1 MVSLATNKQLL
12 LIIELINEHIV
23 HQNKRES
30 QSIFK
35 QIIKQHLL
43 RKAPPFPIITTGT
56 FLSAKSN
63 IKGLDDSV
71 SIHNINRFQ
80 VPNSHILFQTDDL
93 RNSNNPSLIKRDCC
107 YCLFIKIQLHRQFS
121 ITA

>member
-43 RKAPPFPIITTGT
+43 RKAPP
-56 FLSAKSN
+56 
-63 IKGLDDSV
+63 
-71 SIHNINRFQ
+71 RFR
-80 VPNSHILFQTDDL
+80 L
-93 RNSNNPSLIKRDCC
+93 
-107 YCLFIKIQLHRQFS
+107 
-121 ITA
+121 